1 MATDLDNAKA
11 RRSAI
16 YAELAA
22 LGPTKAGGLPNM
34 TGSNSTDEVGYK
46 DGLYRELRE
55 LNALITS
62 LDSFVITTE
71 ADT

>member
-1 MATDLDNAKA
+1 MATDLENAKI

-22 LGPTKAGGLPNM
+22 LGPTKAGGLPN
-34 TGSNSTDEVGYK
+34 TSGANSIDEVGYK
-46 DGLYRELRE
+46 DGLYRELRDLNE
-55 LNALITS
+55 LIGQ
-62 LDSFVITTE
+62 LDSFAIMTE